1 MSSTHG
7 KVIERED
14 EWSQCRY
21 RHLEMSDG
29 TYAAIPAGMVCEVGQ
44 VVAVLNEAEFCVV
57 EIYRELMKENVNDK
71 RRSKSGNPQ
80 DS

>member
-7 KVIERED
+7 KVIER
-14 EWSQCRY
+14 QNAYGGGTY

-44 VVAVLNEAEFCVV
+44 VVAVITEHELKLINS
-57 EIYRELMKENVNDK
+57 YRENVK
-71 RRSKSGNPQ
+71 R
-80 DS
+80 